1 MRMAKPS
8 KNRRNSRQHRT
19 PRRRLGVNFT
29 YKQTIEMNNETY
41 TKADNMIDLQDL
53 VSTME
58 EMEWRMDHG
67 QKDKYEPLY
76 KRIGQAIDELN
87 TAINAANE
95 LLNNEE
101 IQMDENELYY

>member
-1 MRMAKPS
+1 
-8 KNRRNSRQHRT
+8 
-19 PRRRLGVNFT
+19 
-29 YKQTIEMNNETY
+29 MNNETY

>member
-1 MRMAKPS
+1 
-8 KNRRNSRQHRT
+8 
-19 PRRRLGVNFT
+19 
-29 YKQTIEMNNETY
+29 MNNETY
-41 TKADNMIDLQDL
+41 TKADSMIDLQDI
-53 VSTME
+53 VSAME

-87 TAINAANE
+87 TAINTANE

-101 IQMDENELYY
+101 IGQDEETLYIDNKPTKW

>member
-1 MRMAKPS
+1 
-8 KNRRNSRQHRT
+8 
-19 PRRRLGVNFT
+19 
-29 YKQTIEMNNETY
+29 MNNETY

-67 QKDKYEPLY
+67 QKDKYEELY
-76 KRIGQAIDELN
+76 KQIAGAIEAAN
-87 TAINAANE
+87 TAIKEAQG

-101 IQMDENELYY
+101 IEQDEDTLYIDNKPTK